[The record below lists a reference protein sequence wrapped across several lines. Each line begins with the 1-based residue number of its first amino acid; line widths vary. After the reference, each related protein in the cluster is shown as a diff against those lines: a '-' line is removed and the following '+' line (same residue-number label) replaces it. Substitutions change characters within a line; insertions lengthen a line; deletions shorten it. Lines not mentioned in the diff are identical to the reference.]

1 MAAGSISEDE
11 FWNSII
17 SFLTLSS
24 KIDRKW
30 MIIDT
35 QNGARYVKKTEIIK
49 DTENKEHPASPM
61 DNAHIRNN
69 EVEVFKLSKI
79 EDEDSA
85 VFQGEESL
93 DQSILTWEYHILYS
107 QSFSVPVLYFNVHT
121 QNGKLLSLDEIWKK
135 VPETYQERLSED
147 RWTFIS
153 QQEHPVLGC
162 PYFYL
167 HPCHTAELMK
177 NTPAVTDK
185 RHYIVAWLSAVGPV
199 VGLNLPLEYGKLC
212 AC

>member
-69 EVEVFKLSKI
+69 EI